1 MMSQKYRLIAMHIKW
16 NLIVMENNINRVES
30 RQIDQVLVEKGFMCS
45 PNLDLRSPSHF
56 YRAVYH
62 QKEF

>member
-1 MMSQKYRLIAMHIKW
+1 MHIKW

-30 RQIDQVLVEKGFMCS
+30 RQINQVLVEKGFMCS